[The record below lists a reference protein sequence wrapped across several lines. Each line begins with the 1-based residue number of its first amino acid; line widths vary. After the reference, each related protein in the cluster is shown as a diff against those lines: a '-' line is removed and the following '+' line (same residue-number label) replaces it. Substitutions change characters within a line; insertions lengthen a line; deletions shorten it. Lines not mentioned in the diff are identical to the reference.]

1 MLLRVSFKPIKSML
15 NSILNKRHALTDL
28 TDAEFEALLPGLAAE
43 LESNGV
49 LHETYTDAEIRK
61 DWALLLKKE
70 TSSSATTTSSAM
82 TISATEVAGMKV
94 LRKHMRHF
102 HAVRNYK
109 GHSVESLWTQPC
121 LEKALRFNRAQ
132 HSTPYAS
139 EIIRSL
145 SFANGLGKVTMYRP
159 LMAKKVVAYL
169 AEKDKLKEVRV
180 LDVCAGWGG
189 RMIGAKSAE
198 GGGDKLPPQT
208 PRKGGGDKG
217 GGDKGGGDKGG
228 GDKLP
233 PQTPRKGGGGG
244 LKVHYTGID
253 PCAKTYE
260 ALRAIRDE
268 LMLTDVTL
276 INKPAEVALQQ
287 PLGTYDIALTSP
299 PYYNLELY
307 SDEPTQSVQS
317 VQTGGYQAWLDTFLK
332 PVIQGV
338 IRLGVKY
345 SCWSVKNFKT
355 DKKYDLLDDVIRIHG
370 EHGWRLLDDTVFTM
384 ANSRRPGQKA
394 TPSENVA
401 APKKTEECTYVFV
414 RAT

>member
-1 MLLRVSFKPIKSML
+1 MDR
-15 NSILNKRHALTDL
+15 ILNKKHALTNL
-28 TDAEFEALLPGLAAE
+28 TDAEFEVILPQLAAE
-43 LESNGV
+43 LAAHGV
-49 LHETYTDAEIRK
+49 LHESYTDADIQK
-61 DWALLLKKE
+61 DWALLQKKD
-70 TSSSATTTSSAM
+70 AAINPM
-82 TISATEVAGMKV
+82 NISATEVAGMKV

-180 LDVCAGWGG
+180 LDACAGWGG

-198 GGGDKLPPQT
+198 SPSFAGVSPSVAGGLRGELVSPS
-208 PRKGGGDKG
+208 
-217 GGDKGGGDKGG
+217 
-228 GDKLP
+228 
-233 PQTPRKGGGGG
+233 

-268 LMLTDVTL
+268 LGLTNVTL

-287 PLGTYDIALTSP
+287 DLGTYDIALTSP

-307 SDEPTQSVQS
+307 SDEPTQSVQA
-317 VQTGGYQAWLDTFLK
+317 GGYQTWLDTFLK

-370 EHGWRLLDDTVFTM
+370 EHGWRLLDDAVFTM

-394 TPSENVA
+394 QPTSDDATA
-401 APKKTEECTYVFV
+401 AALVPKKTEECTYVFV

>member
-1 MLLRVSFKPIKSML
+1 
-15 NSILNKRHALTDL
+15 
-28 TDAEFEALLPGLAAE
+28 
-43 LESNGV
+43 
-49 LHETYTDAEIRK
+49 
-61 DWALLLKKE
+61 
-70 TSSSATTTSSAM
+70 
-82 TISATEVAGMKV
+82 
-94 LRKHMRHF
+94 MRHF

-109 GHSVESLWTQPC
+109 GHSVESRWTQPC

-159 LMAKKVVAYL
+159 LMAKKVVSYL
-169 AEKDKLKEVRV
+169 ADKDKLTEVRL

-189 RMIGAKSAE
+189 RMIGAKSV
-198 GGGDKLPPQT
+198 GIN
-208 PRKGGGDKG
+208 
-217 GGDKGGGDKGG
+217 
-228 GDKLP
+228 
-233 PQTPRKGGGGG
+233 
-244 LKVHYTGID
+244 VHYTGID

-268 LMLTDVTL
+268 LELTNVTL
-276 INKPAEVALQQ
+276 INKPAEVALQELD
-287 PLGTYDIALTSP
+287 PGPGATYDIALTSP
-299 PYYNLELY
+299 PYYNLEIY
-307 SDEPTQSVQS
+307 SDEPTQSIAS
-317 VQTGGYQAWLDTFLK
+317 SALDGYQTWLNKFLK

-370 EHGWRLLDDTVFTM
+370 EHGWRLLDGAVFTM

-394 TPSENVA
+394 SPSEDVT
-401 APKKTEECTYVFV
+401 PKKTEECTYVFV
-414 RAT
+414 RVA

>member
-1 MLLRVSFKPIKSML
+1 MLK
-15 NSILNKRHALTDL
+15 SILNKKHALTNL
-28 TDAEFEALLPGLAAE
+28 TDAEFEAMLPELAAE
-43 LESNGV
+43 LESHGV
-49 LHETYTDAEIRK
+49 LRESYTDADIQK
-61 DWALLLKKE
+61 DWALLQKKD
-70 TSSSATTTSSAM
+70 TTIHAM

-109 GHSVESLWTQPC
+109 GHSVESLWTQTC

-169 AEKDKLKEVRV
+169 AKQLGVKEVRV
-180 LDVCAGWGG
+180 IDVCAGWGG
-189 RMIGAKSAE
+189 RMVGAKSAE

-208 PRKGGGDKG
+208 PRNGGGGD
-217 GGDKGGGDKGG
+217 
-228 GDKLP
+228 
-233 PQTPRKGGGGG
+233 KGGGGG

-268 LMLTDVTL
+268 LGLTNVTL
-276 INKPAEVALQQ
+276 VNKPAEVALQQ
-287 PLGTYDIALTSP
+287 SLGTYDIALTSP

-307 SDEPTQSVQS
+307 SDEPTQSVHS
-317 VQTGGYQAWLDTFLK
+317 VQVGGYQAWLNDFLN
-332 PVIQGV
+332 PVIAGV

-370 EHGWRLLDDTVFTM
+370 EHGWRLLDGVVFTM

-394 TPSENVA
+394 ASDQ
-401 APKKTEECTYVFV
+401 KKTEECTYVFV

>member
-1 MLLRVSFKPIKSML
+1 MPDDENKSIIPVVIAMDD
-15 NSILNKRHALTDL
+15 ILNKKHALTRL
-28 TDAEFEALLPGLAAE
+28 TDAEFEVLLPKLAAE

-49 LHETYTDAEIRK
+49 LRETYTDAEIQK
-61 DWALLLKKE
+61 DWTLLQKKD
-70 TSSSATTTSSAM
+70 ATINPM
-82 TISATEVAGMKV
+82 NISATEVAGMKV

-132 HSTPYAS
+132 HSTPYVS

-169 AEKDKLKEVRV
+169 ADKDNLKEVRV
-180 LDVCAGWGG
+180 LDACAGWGG
-189 RMIGAKSAE
+189 RMIGAMSVE
-198 GGGDKLPPQT
+198 GGE
-208 PRKGGGDKG
+208 
-217 GGDKGGGDKGG
+217 
-228 GDKLP
+228 
-233 PQTPRKGGGGG
+233 GG

-268 LMLTDVTL
+268 LGLTNVTL
-276 INKPAEVALQQ
+276 INKPAEVALQELD
-287 PLGTYDIALTSP
+287 PSSKYDIALTSP

-307 SDEPTQSVQS
+307 SDEPTQSVA
-317 VQTGGYQAWLDTFLK
+317 TKDAGYQVWLNTFLK

-355 DKKYDLLDDVIRIHG
+355 DKKYDLLDDVIKIHG
-370 EHGWRLLDDTVFTM
+370 EHGWHLLDDTVFTM

-394 TPSENVA
+394 TPSEDAA

-414 RAT
+414 RVM

>member
-1 MLLRVSFKPIKSML
+1 MDR
-15 NSILNKRHALTDL
+15 ILNKKHALSSL
-28 TDAEFEALLPGLAAE
+28 TDAKFEALLPQLAAE
-43 LESNGV
+43 LAAHGV
-49 LHETYTDAEIRK
+49 LHETYSDADIQK
-61 DWALLLKKE
+61 DWALLLKKDA
-70 TSSSATTTSSAM
+70 TSNAM

-102 HAVRNYK
+102 HAVRNHK
-109 GHSVESLWTQPC
+109 GHSVASLWTQPC

-159 LMAKKVVAYL
+159 MMAKKVVTYL
-169 AEKDKLKEVRV
+169 AEKDKLKDVRV

-198 GGGDKLPPQT
+198 SPSFAGVSPSVAGGLRGELVSPS
-208 PRKGGGDKG
+208 
-217 GGDKGGGDKGG
+217 
-228 GDKLP
+228 
-233 PQTPRKGGGGG
+233 

-253 PCAKTYE
+253 PCVKTYA

-268 LMLTDVTL
+268 LGLTNVTL
-276 INKPAEVALQQ
+276 INKPAEVALQEEQ
-287 PLGTYDIALTSP
+287 ELGTYDIALTSP
-299 PYYNLELY
+299 PYYNLEIY
-307 SDEPTQSVQS
+307 SDEPTQSVYA
-317 VQTGGYQAWLDTFLK
+317 GGYQAWLDTFLK
-332 PVIQGV
+332 PVIHGV

-355 DKKYDLLDDVIRIHG
+355 DKKYDLLDDVIRIHS

-394 TPSENVA
+394 ASDQ
-401 APKKTEECTYVFV
+401 KKTEECTYVFV

>member
-1 MLLRVSFKPIKSML
+1 M
-15 NSILNKRHALTDL
+15 NDILNRKHALTRL
-28 TDAEFEALLPGLAAE
+28 TDAEFEAMLPQLAAE
-43 LESNGV
+43 LAAHGV
-49 LHETYTDAEIRK
+49 LRESYTDADIQK
-61 DWALLLKKE
+61 DWTLLQKKD
-70 TSSSATTTSSAM
+70 TTASVFN
-82 TISATEVAGMKV
+82 ISATEVAGMKV

-159 LMAKKVVAYL
+159 LMAKKVVSYL
-169 AEKDKLKEVRV
+169 ANKDKLKEVRV

-189 RMIGAKSAE
+189 RMIGAMSV
-198 GGGDKLPPQT
+198 GYTTLP
-208 PRKGGGDKG
+208 
-217 GGDKGGGDKGG
+217 
-228 GDKLP
+228 
-233 PQTPRKGGGGG
+233 G

-268 LMLTDVTL
+268 LGLTNVTL
-276 INKPAEVALQQ
+276 IHKPAEVALQQ
-287 PLGTYDIALTSP
+287 EQELGTYDIALTSP

-307 SDEPTQSVQS
+307 SDEPSQSVRTATI
-317 VQTGGYQAWLDTFLK
+317 VAGYQAWLDTFLK

-355 DKKYDLLDDVIRIHG
+355 DKKYDLLDDVIKIHG
-370 EHGWRLLDDTVFTM
+370 EHGWRLLDDAVFTM

-394 TPSENVA
+394 ASEVT
-401 APKKTEECTYVFV
+401 PKKTEECTYVFV
-414 RAT
+414 RIT

>member
-1 MLLRVSFKPIKSML
+1 MQSTPHIKLMDR
-15 NSILNKRHALTDL
+15 ILNKKHALTSL
-28 TDAEFEALLPGLAAE
+28 TDAEFEAMLPQLAAE
-43 LESNGV
+43 LESHGV
-49 LHETYTDAEIRK
+49 LHETYSDAEIQK
-61 DWALLLKKE
+61 DWALLLRKD
-70 TSSSATTTSSAM
+70 TTINAM
-82 TISATEVAGMKV
+82 NISATEVAGMKV

-109 GHSVESLWTQPC
+109 GHSVESRWTRPF

-169 AEKDKLKEVRV
+169 AEKDKLKDVRV

-189 RMIGAKSAE
+189 RMIGAKSVE
-198 GGGDKLPPQT
+198 GGSV
-208 PRKGGGDKG
+208 
-217 GGDKGGGDKGG
+217 
-228 GDKLP
+228 
-233 PQTPRKGGGGG
+233 
-244 LKVHYTGID
+244 KVHYTGID
-253 PCAKTYE
+253 PCEKTYE

-268 LMLTDVTL
+268 LVLTNVTL

-287 PLGTYDIALTSP
+287 DLGTYDIALTSP

-307 SDEPTQSVQS
+307 SDEPTQSVYA
-317 VQTGGYQAWLDTFLK
+317 GGYQAWLETFLA

-355 DKKYDLLDDVIRIHG
+355 DKKYDLLDDVIRIHS
-370 EHGWRLLDDTVFTM
+370 EHGWRLLDGVGFTM

-394 TPSENVA
+394 QSHETAEVV

-414 RAT
+414 RVVA

>member
-1 MLLRVSFKPIKSML
+1 MER
-15 NSILNKRHALTDL
+15 ILNKKHALSSL
-28 TDAEFEALLPGLAAE
+28 TDAEFEAILPQLAAE
-43 LESNGV
+43 LVANGV
-49 LHETYTDAEIRK
+49 LRETYTDPDIQK
-61 DWALLLKKE
+61 DWALLQKKD
-70 TSSSATTTSSAM
+70 TTIHAM

-94 LRKHMRHF
+94 LRKHMQHF

-109 GHSVESLWTQPC
+109 GHSVETLWTQPC

-169 AEKDKLKEVRV
+169 ADKDKLTEVRV

-208 PRKGGGDKG
+208 PSNGGGI
-217 GGDKGGGDKGG
+217 
-228 GDKLP
+228 
-233 PQTPRKGGGGG
+233 
-244 LKVHYTGID
+244 KVHYTGID
-253 PCAKTYE
+253 PCEKTYA

-268 LMLTDVTL
+268 LGLHNVTL
-276 INKPAEVALQQ
+276 IHKPAEVALQQ

-299 PYYNLELY
+299 PYYNLEIY
-307 SDEPTQSVQS
+307 SDEPTQSVHA
-317 VQTGGYQAWLDTFLK
+317 GGYQAWLESFLK
-332 PVIQGV
+332 PVIAGV

-370 EHGWRLLDDTVFTM
+370 EHGWRLLDGVVFTM

-394 TPSENVA
+394 KPHESTESTESTDPV

-414 RAT
+414 RATS

>member
-1 MLLRVSFKPIKSML
+1 MRTNYLPTVMTMETMRPLMDR
-15 NSILNKRHALTDL
+15 ILNRKHALSSL
-28 TDAEFEALLPGLAAE
+28 TDAEFEALLPELAAE
-43 LESNGV
+43 LAANGV
-49 LHETYTDAEIRK
+49 LRESYPGAEIQK
-61 DWALLLKKE
+61 DWALLLKKD
-70 TSSSATTTSSAM
+70 ATINAM

-94 LRKHMRHF
+94 MRKHMQHF

-159 LMAKKVVAYL
+159 MMAKKVVSYL
-169 AEKDKLKEVRV
+169 AQQLGAKEVRV

-189 RMIGAKSAE
+189 RMIGAKSVE
-198 GGGDKLPPQT
+198 LSPVST
-208 PRKGGGDKG
+208 C
-217 GGDKGGGDKGG
+217 
-228 GDKLP
+228 
-233 PQTPRKGGGGG
+233 
-244 LKVHYTGID
+244 KVHYTGID
-253 PCAKTYE
+253 PCEKTHG

-268 LMLTDVTL
+268 LGLTNVTL
-276 INKPAEVALQQ
+276 IHKPAEVALRDLD
-287 PLGTYDIALTSP
+287 PSATYDIALTSP
-299 PYYNLELY
+299 PYYNLEIY
-307 SDEPTQSVQS
+307 SDEPTQSIA
-317 VQTGGYQAWLDTFLK
+317 TKDGYQTWLNEFLN
-332 PVIQGV
+332 PVIAGV

-355 DKKYDLLDDVIRIHG
+355 DKKYDLLDDVIRIHA

-394 TPSENVA
+394 QSSEVA

-414 RAT
+414 RVT

>member
-1 MLLRVSFKPIKSML
+1 MLK
-15 NSILNKRHALTDL
+15 SILNKKHALTNL
-28 TDAEFEALLPGLAAE
+28 TDAEFEALLPTLAAE
-43 LESNGV
+43 LESHGV
-49 LHETYTDAEIRK
+49 LHESYADADIQK
-61 DWALLLKKE
+61 DWALLLKKDV
-70 TSSSATTTSSAM
+70 TTNAM
-82 TISATEVAGMKV
+82 NISATEVAGMKV
-94 LRKHMRHF
+94 LRKHMQHF

-109 GHSVESLWTQPC
+109 GNSVASLWTQPC

-169 AEKDKLKEVRV
+169 AHQLGVKEVRV

-189 RMIGAKSAE
+189 RMIGAKSVE
-198 GGGDKLPPQT
+198 GGGDKLSKALHSAPQT
-208 PRKGGGDKG
+208 PRKEGGA
-217 GGDKGGGDKGG
+217 
-228 GDKLP
+228 
-233 PQTPRKGGGGG
+233 

-253 PCAKTYE
+253 PCEKTYA

-268 LMLTDVTL
+268 LGLTNVTL
-276 INKPAEVALQQ
+276 IHKPAEVALQQ
-287 PLGTYDIALTSP
+287 PLGVYDISLTSP
-299 PYYNLELY
+299 PYYNLEIY
-307 SDEPTQSVQS
+307 SDEPTQSVAS
-317 VQTGGYQAWLDTFLK
+317 TIGPNDGYQAWLDTFLE
-332 PVIQGV
+332 PVIAGV

-355 DKKYDLLDDVIRIHG
+355 DKKYDLLNDVIRIHG
-370 EHGWRLLDDTVFTM
+370 EHGWRLLDGVVFTM

-394 TPSENVA
+394 PSEDV

-414 RAT
+414 RVT

>member
-1 MLLRVSFKPIKSML
+1 MHPLMDRII
-15 NSILNKRHALTDL
+15 NRRHALTSL
-28 TDAEFEALLPGLAAE
+28 TDAEFEAILPQLAAE
-43 LESNGV
+43 LESHGV
-49 LHETYTDAEIRK
+49 LRETYSDSEIQK
-61 DWALLLKKE
+61 DWALLLKKD
-70 TSSSATTTSSAM
+70 TTINAM

-102 HAVRNYK
+102 HSVRNYK
-109 GHSVESLWTQPC
+109 GHSVESRWTQPC

-159 LMAKKVVAYL
+159 LMAKKVVSYL
-169 AEKDKLKEVRV
+169 ANKDGLTDVRV

-189 RMIGAKSAE
+189 RMIGAKSV
-198 GGGDKLPPQT
+198 GI
-208 PRKGGGDKG
+208 
-217 GGDKGGGDKGG
+217 
-228 GDKLP
+228 
-233 PQTPRKGGGGG
+233 
-244 LKVHYTGID
+244 KVHYTGID

-268 LMLTDVTL
+268 LGLTNVTL
-276 INKPAEVALQQ
+276 INKPAEVALQELD
-287 PLGTYDIALTSP
+287 PGPGATYDIALTSP
-299 PYYNLELY
+299 PYYNLEIY
-307 SDEPTQSVQS
+307 SDEPTQSVS
-317 VQTGGYQAWLDTFLK
+317 SSAVSDGYQTWLNTFLH
-332 PVIQGV
+332 PVIAGI

-370 EHGWRLLDDTVFTM
+370 EHGWRLLDDVVFTM

-394 TPSENVA
+394 ASEDV
-401 APKKTEECTYVFV
+401 APKKTEECTYIFV
-414 RAT
+414 RGVDVI

>member
-1 MLLRVSFKPIKSML
+1 
-15 NSILNKRHALTDL
+15 
-28 TDAEFEALLPGLAAE
+28 
-43 LESNGV
+43 
-49 LHETYTDAEIRK
+49 
-61 DWALLLKKE
+61 
-70 TSSSATTTSSAM
+70 M

-102 HAVRNYK
+102 HAVRNFK

-159 LMAKKVVAYL
+159 LMAKKVVSYL
-169 AEKDKLKEVRV
+169 AAKDGLTEVRV

-198 GGGDKLPPQT
+198 
-208 PRKGGGDKG
+208 
-217 GGDKGGGDKGG
+217 GGGDKGG

-307 SDEPTQSVQS
+307 SDEPTQSVHS

>member
-1 MLLRVSFKPIKSML
+1 MDRII
-15 NSILNKRHALTDL
+15 NRRHALTSL
-28 TDAEFEALLPGLAAE
+28 TDAEFEAILPQLAAE
-43 LESNGV
+43 LESHGV
-49 LHETYTDAEIRK
+49 LRETYSDSEIQK
-61 DWALLLKKE
+61 DWALLLKKD
-70 TSSSATTTSSAM
+70 TTINAM

-102 HAVRNYK
+102 HSVRNYK
-109 GHSVESLWTQPC
+109 GHSVESRWTQPC

-169 AEKDKLKEVRV
+169 AEKDKLKDVRV

-208 PRKGGGDKG
+208 PRNGDQ
-217 GGDKGGGDKGG
+217 GG

-233 PQTPRKGGGGG
+233 PQTPRNGDKGGG

-253 PCAKTYE
+253 PCEKTYA

-268 LMLTDVTL
+268 LGLTDVTL
-276 INKPAEVALQQ
+276 VNKPAEVALQQ
-287 PLGTYDIALTSP
+287 PLGAYDIALTSP

-307 SDEPTQSVQS
+307 SDEPTQSVQA
-317 VQTGGYQAWLDTFLK
+317 GGYQTWLDTFLK

-338 IRLGVKY
+338 IRHGVKY

-355 DKKYDLLDDVIRIHG
+355 DSKYDLLDDVIRIHG

-384 ANSRRPGQKA
+384 SNSRRPGQKA
-394 TPSENVA
+394 ASDQ
-401 APKKTEECTYVFV
+401 KKTEECTYVFV
-414 RAT
+414 RAL

>member
-1 MLLRVSFKPIKSML
+1 MNR
-15 NSILNKRHALTDL
+15 ILNKKHALSSL
-28 TDAEFEALLPGLAAE
+28 TDAEFEAMLPQLAAE

-49 LHETYTDAEIRK
+49 LHETYSDADIQK
-61 DWALLLKKE
+61 DWALLLKKDA
-70 TSSSATTTSSAM
+70 TSNAM

-109 GHSVESLWTQPC
+109 GHSVASLWTQPC

-169 AEKDKLKEVRV
+169 AEKDKLKDVRV

-189 RMIGAKSAE
+189 RMIGAMSV
-198 GGGDKLPPQT
+198 GYNLP
-208 PRKGGGDKG
+208 GI
-217 GGDKGGGDKGG
+217 
-228 GDKLP
+228 
-233 PQTPRKGGGGG
+233 
-244 LKVHYTGID
+244 KVHYTGID
-253 PCAKTYE
+253 PCAKTYD

-268 LMLTDVTL
+268 LGLTNVTL

-287 PLGTYDIALTSP
+287 EQELGTYDIALTSP

-307 SDEPTQSVQS
+307 SDEPTQSVA
-317 VQTGGYQAWLDTFLK
+317 TKDAGYQAWLDTFLK
-332 PVIQGV
+332 PVIAGV

-384 ANSRRPGQKA
+384 SNSRRPGQKA
-394 TPSENVA
+394 ASDQ
-401 APKKTEECTYVFV
+401 KKTEECTYVFV

>member
-1 MLLRVSFKPIKSML
+1 MLK
-15 NSILNKRHALTDL
+15 SILNRKHALTNL
-28 TDAEFEALLPGLAAE
+28 TDAEFEALLPQLAAE
-43 LESNGV
+43 LEANGV
-49 LHETYTDAEIRK
+49 LRETYADADIQK
-61 DWALLLKKE
+61 DWALLLKKD
-70 TSSSATTTSSAM
+70 ATVNAM

-94 LRKHMRHF
+94 LRKHMQHF

-169 AEKDKLKEVRV
+169 ATKDAMTDVRV

-189 RMIGAKSAE
+189 RMIGAKSVESPSFAGVSPSVA
-198 GGGDKLPPQT
+198 GGLRGELVSPS
-208 PRKGGGDKG
+208 
-217 GGDKGGGDKGG
+217 
-228 GDKLP
+228 
-233 PQTPRKGGGGG
+233 

-253 PCAKTYE
+253 PCAKTYA

-268 LMLTDVTL
+268 LGLTNVTL

-287 PLGTYDIALTSP
+287 SLGTYDIALTSP

-307 SDEPTQSVQS
+307 SDEPTQSVHS
-317 VQTGGYQAWLDTFLK
+317 VQVGGYQAWLNDFLN
-332 PVIQGV
+332 PVIAGV

-394 TPSENVA
+394 ASDQ
-401 APKKTEECTYVFV
+401 KKTEECTYFFV

>member
-1 MLLRVSFKPIKSML
+1 MLKT
-15 NSILNKRHALTDL
+15 ILNRKHALTNL
-28 TDAEFEALLPGLAAE
+28 TDAEFEALLPQLAAE
-43 LESNGV
+43 LEANGV
-49 LHETYTDAEIRK
+49 LRETYADADIQK
-61 DWALLLKKE
+61 DWALLLKKD
-70 TSSSATTTSSAM
+70 ATVNAM

-169 AEKDKLKEVRV
+169 ATKDAMTDVRV

-189 RMIGAKSAE
+189 RMIGAKSVE

-208 PRKGGGDKG
+208 PRNGDK
-217 GGDKGGGDKGG
+217 
-228 GDKLP
+228 
-233 PQTPRKGGGGG
+233 GGG

-253 PCAKTYE
+253 PCAKTYA

-268 LMLTDVTL
+268 LGLTNVTL
-276 INKPAEVALQQ
+276 INKPAEVALQELD
-287 PLGTYDIALTSP
+287 PSVPYDIALTSP

-307 SDEPTQSVQS
+307 SDEPTQSVS
-317 VQTGGYQAWLDTFLK
+317 GPNAGYQAWLNEFLN

-345 SCWSVKNFKT
+345 SC
-355 DKKYDLLDDVIRIHG
+355 
-370 EHGWRLLDDTVFTM
+370 
-384 ANSRRPGQKA
+384 
-394 TPSENVA
+394 
-401 APKKTEECTYVFV
+401 
-414 RAT
+414 

>member
-1 MLLRVSFKPIKSML
+1 MLKT
-15 NSILNKRHALTDL
+15 ILNKKHALTNL
-28 TDAEFEALLPGLAAE
+28 TDAEFEAILPPLAAE
-43 LESNGV
+43 LAAHGV
-49 LHETYTDAEIRK
+49 LRETYADADIQK
-61 DWALLLKKE
+61 DWSLLLRKNV
-70 TSSSATTTSSAM
+70 TTNEM

-169 AEKDKLKEVRV
+169 AKQLGVKEVRV

-189 RMIGAKSAE
+189 RMVGAKSAE
-198 GGGDKLPPQT
+198 SPSFAGVSPSVAGGLRGELVSP
-208 PRKGGGDKG
+208 
-217 GGDKGGGDKGG
+217 
-228 GDKLP
+228 
-233 PQTPRKGGGGG
+233 

-253 PCAKTYE
+253 PCEKTYA

-268 LMLTDVTL
+268 LGLTDVTL
-276 INKPAEVALQQ
+276 IHKPAEVALQEV
-287 PLGTYDIALTSP
+287 GTYDIALTSP

-307 SDEPTQSVQS
+307 SDEPTQSVQA
-317 VQTGGYQAWLDTFLK
+317 GGYQAWLDTFLK

-338 IRLGVKY
+338 IRHGVKY

-394 TPSENVA
+394 ASDQ
-401 APKKTEECTYVFV
+401 KKTEECTYVFV

>member
-1 MLLRVSFKPIKSML
+1 ML

-208 PRKGGGDKG
+208 PRKGGG
-217 GGDKGGGDKGG
+217 
-228 GDKLP
+228 
-233 PQTPRKGGGGG
+233 GG

>member
-1 MLLRVSFKPIKSML
+1 
-15 NSILNKRHALTDL
+15 LNKKHALTNL
-28 TDAEFEALLPGLAAE
+28 TDAEFEAMLPELAAE
-43 LESNGV
+43 LESHGV
-49 LHETYTDAEIRK
+49 LHESYTDAEIRK
-61 DWALLLKKE
+61 DWALLLKKD
-70 TSSSATTTSSAM
+70 TTINAM

-109 GHSVESLWTQPC
+109 GHSVESFWTQPY

-159 LMAKKVVAYL
+159 IMAKKVVSYL
-169 AEKDKLKEVRV
+169 ATKDAMTDVRV

-198 GGGDKLPPQT
+198 SLVSPS
-208 PRKGGGDKG
+208 
-217 GGDKGGGDKGG
+217 
-228 GDKLP
+228 
-233 PQTPRKGGGGG
+233 

-268 LMLTDVTL
+268 LGLTNVTL

-287 PLGTYDIALTSP
+287 SLGTYDIALTSP

-307 SDEPTQSVQS
+307 SDEPTQSVS
-317 VQTGGYQAWLDTFLK
+317 GPNAGYQAWLNTFLS

-370 EHGWRLLDDTVFTM
+370 EHGWRLLDGVVFTM

-394 TPSENVA
+394 ANEDMT
-401 APKKTEECTYVFV
+401 PKKTEECTYVFV

>member
-1 MLLRVSFKPIKSML
+1 MLK
-15 NSILNKRHALTDL
+15 SILNKKHALSSL
-28 TDAEFEALLPGLAAE
+28 KDAEFEALLPELAAE
-43 LESNGV
+43 LESHGV
-49 LHETYTDAEIRK
+49 LRESYTDADIQK
-61 DWALLLKKE
+61 DWALLLQKD
-70 TSSSATTTSSAM
+70 TTIHAM

-169 AEKDKLKEVRV
+169 ATQLGVKEVRV
-180 LDVCAGWGG
+180 IDVCAGWGG
-189 RMIGAKSAE
+189 RMVGAKSAE
-198 GGGDKLPPQT
+198 SPSFAGVSPSFAGVSPSVAGGLRGELVSPS
-208 PRKGGGDKG
+208 
-217 GGDKGGGDKGG
+217 
-228 GDKLP
+228 
-233 PQTPRKGGGGG
+233 

-253 PCAKTYE
+253 PCAKTYA
-260 ALRAIRDE
+260 ALCAIRDE
-268 LMLTDVTL
+268 LGLTNVTL
-276 INKPAEVALQQ
+276 VNKPAEVALQQ
-287 PLGTYDIALTSP
+287 SLGTYDIALTSP

-307 SDEPTQSVQS
+307 SDEPTQSVHS
-317 VQTGGYQAWLDTFLK
+317 VQVGGYQAWLNDFLN
-332 PVIQGV
+332 PVIAGV

-370 EHGWRLLDDTVFTM
+370 EHGWRLLDGVVFTM

-394 TPSENVA
+394 PSDQ
-401 APKKTEECTYVFV
+401 KKTEECTYVFV

>member
-1 MLLRVSFKPIKSML
+1 MEPKPMLPSSSLMER
-15 NSILNKRHALTDL
+15 ILNKKHALSSL
-28 TDAEFEALLPGLAAE
+28 TDAEFEALLPQLAAE
-43 LESNGV
+43 LAAHGV
-49 LHETYTDAEIRK
+49 LHETYTGAEIQKDWDLLLRK
-61 DWALLLKKE
+61 D
-70 TSSSATTTSSAM
+70 ATHNAM

-94 LRKHMRHF
+94 LRKHMQHF

-109 GHSVESLWTQPC
+109 GHSVETLWTQPC

-169 AEKDKLKEVRV
+169 AQQLGATEVRV

-198 GGGDKLPPQT
+198 GGGDK
-208 PRKGGGDKG
+208 
-217 GGDKGGGDKGG
+217 GG

-233 PQTPRKGGGGG
+233 PQTPRNGGGI
-244 LKVHYTGID
+244 KVHYTGID
-253 PCAKTYE
+253 PCEKTYA

-268 LMLTDVTL
+268 LGLHNVTL
-276 INKPAEVALQQ
+276 IHKPAEVALQQ

-299 PYYNLELY
+299 PYYNLEIY
-307 SDEPTQSVQS
+307 SDEPTQSVHA
-317 VQTGGYQAWLDTFLK
+317 GGYQAWLESFLK
-332 PVIQGV
+332 PVIAGV

-370 EHGWRLLDDTVFTM
+370 EHGWRLLDGVVFTM

-394 TPSENVA
+394 KPHESTESTDPTEVA
-401 APKKTEECTYVFV
+401 VAPKKTEECTYVFV
-414 RAT
+414 RATS

>member
-1 MLLRVSFKPIKSML
+1 MDQ
-15 NSILNKRHALTDL
+15 ILNRKHALTSL
-28 TDAEFEALLPGLAAE
+28 TDAEFEAILPQLAAE

-49 LHETYTDAEIRK
+49 LREAYSDSEIQK
-61 DWALLLKKE
+61 DWALLLKKD
-70 TSSSATTTSSAM
+70 ATVNAFN
-82 TISATEVAGMKV
+82 ISATEVAGMKV

-159 LMAKKVVAYL
+159 LMAKKVVSYL
-169 AEKDKLKEVRV
+169 ATKDGLTDVRL

-189 RMIGAKSAE
+189 RMIGAKSADKG

-208 PRKGGGDKG
+208 PRKGGA
-217 GGDKGGGDKGG
+217 
-228 GDKLP
+228 LN
-233 PQTPRKGGGGG
+233 
-244 LKVHYTGID
+244 VHYTGID
-253 PCAKTYE
+253 PCVKTYA

-268 LMLTDVTL
+268 LELTNVIL
-276 INKPAEVALQQ
+276 INKPAEVALQELE
-287 PLGTYDIALTSP
+287 PSARYDIALTSP
-299 PYYNLELY
+299 PYYNLEIY
-307 SDEPTQSVQS
+307 SDEPTQSVVVS
-317 VQTGGYQAWLDTFLK
+317 DGYQAWLDTFLS

-355 DKKYDLLDDVIRIHG
+355 DRKYDLLDDVIRIHG
-370 EHGWRLLDDTVFTM
+370 EHGWHLLDGAVFTM
-384 ANSRRPGQKA
+384 ANSRRPGQKSA
-394 TPSENVA
+394 SEEYVT
-401 APKKTEECTYVFV
+401 PKKTEECTYVFV
-414 RAT
+414 RVA

>member
-1 MLLRVSFKPIKSML
+1 MLK
-15 NSILNKRHALTDL
+15 SILNRKHALTNL
-28 TDAEFEALLPGLAAE
+28 TDAEFEAMLPELAAE
-43 LESNGV
+43 LESHGV
-49 LHETYTDAEIRK
+49 LHESYTDAEIRK
-61 DWALLLKKE
+61 DWALLLRKD
-70 TSSSATTTSSAM
+70 TTLNAM

-109 GHSVESLWTQPC
+109 GHSVESFWTQPC

-169 AEKDKLKEVRV
+169 ATKDAMTDVRV
-180 LDVCAGWGG
+180 LDACAGWGG

-198 GGGDKLPPQT
+198 GGG
-208 PRKGGGDKG
+208 
-217 GGDKGGGDKGG
+217 GG

-233 PQTPRKGGGGG
+233 PQTPRNGDKRGGGA

-268 LMLTDVTL
+268 LGLTNVTL
-276 INKPAEVALQQ
+276 VNKPAEVALQQ
-287 PLGTYDIALTSP
+287 SLGTYDIALTSP

-307 SDEPTQSVQS
+307 SDEPTQSVS
-317 VQTGGYQAWLDTFLK
+317 GPNAGYQAWLNTFLS
-332 PVIQGV
+332 PVIAGV

-370 EHGWRLLDDTVFTM
+370 EHGWRLLDGVVFTM

-394 TPSENVA
+394 ASDQ
-401 APKKTEECTYVFV
+401 KKTEECTYVFV

>member
-1 MLLRVSFKPIKSML
+1 MINTDTHIYIHIRVLFKIIKIIKPMLK
-15 NSILNKRHALTDL
+15 SILNKKHALSSL
-28 TDAEFEALLPGLAAE
+28 TDAEFEALLPQLAAE
-43 LESNGV
+43 LESHGV
-49 LHETYTDAEIRK
+49 LHEIYTDADIQKDWYLLLRK
-61 DWALLLKKE
+61 DP
-70 TSSSATTTSSAM
+70 TQNAM
-82 TISATEVAGMKV
+82 NISATEVAGMKV

-109 GHSVESLWTQPC
+109 GQSVESLWTQSC

-159 LMAKKVVAYL
+159 LMAKKVVAYFAQQL
-169 AEKDKLKEVRV
+169 GGQEVRV

-198 GGGDKLPPQT
+198 GGDKLPPQT
-208 PRKGGGDKG
+208 PRN
-217 GGDKGGGDKGG
+217 
-228 GDKLP
+228 
-233 PQTPRKGGGGG
+233 GGGGG

-253 PCAKTYE
+253 PCEKTYA

-268 LMLTDVTL
+268 LGLTDVTL
-276 INKPAEVALQQ
+276 IHKPAEVALQQ
-287 PLGTYDIALTSP
+287 SLGTYDIALTSP

-307 SDEPTQSVQS
+307 SDEPTQSVHS
-317 VQTGGYQAWLDTFLK
+317 VQVCGYQVWLEKFLK
-332 PVIQGV
+332 PVIKGV
-338 IRLGVKY
+338 IRHGVKY

-370 EHGWRLLDDTVFTM
+370 EHGWRLLDGVVFTM
-384 ANSRRPGQKA
+384 ANSRRPGQKGLI
-394 TPSENVA
+394 PSEAV

-414 RAT
+414 RTT

>member
-1 MLLRVSFKPIKSML
+1 MLKT
-15 NSILNKRHALTDL
+15 ILNKKHALTDL
-28 TDAEFEALLPGLAAE
+28 TDAEFEAILPQLAAE
-43 LESNGV
+43 LESCGV
-49 LHETYTDAEIRK
+49 LCETYTDAEIQKDWDLLLRK
-61 DWALLLKKE
+61 D
-70 TSSSATTTSSAM
+70 ATQNAM
-82 TISATEVAGMKV
+82 NISATEVAGMKV

-109 GHSVESLWTQPC
+109 GHSVSSLWTQPC

-159 LMAKKVVAYL
+159 LMAKKVVAYFAQQL
-169 AEKDKLKEVRV
+169 GGQEVRV

-189 RMIGAKSAE
+189 RMIGAKSVE
-198 GGGDKLPPQT
+198 GDGKL
-208 PRKGGGDKG
+208 
-217 GGDKGGGDKGG
+217 
-228 GDKLP
+228 
-233 PQTPRKGGGGG
+233 

-253 PCAKTYE
+253 PCDKTYD

-268 LMLTDVTL
+268 LGLSNVTL
-276 INKPAEVALQQ
+276 IHKPAEVALQQ
-287 PLGTYDIALTSP
+287 ALGTYDIALTSP

-307 SDEPTQSVQS
+307 SDEPTQSVRS
-317 VQTGGYQAWLDTFLK
+317 VQVGGYQAWLETFLK

-338 IRLGVKY
+338 IRHGVKY

-370 EHGWRLLDDTVFTM
+370 EHGWRLLDGAVFTM

-394 TPSENVA
+394 SSENI

>member
-1 MLLRVSFKPIKSML
+1 MDR
-15 NSILNKRHALTDL
+15 ILNKKHALTNL
-28 TDAEFEALLPGLAAE
+28 TDAEFEVILPQLAAE
-43 LESNGV
+43 LAAHGV
-49 LHETYTDAEIRK
+49 LHESYTDADIQK
-61 DWALLLKKE
+61 DWALLQKKD
-70 TSSSATTTSSAM
+70 AAINPM
-82 TISATEVAGMKV
+82 NISATEVAGMKV

-180 LDVCAGWGG
+180 LDACAGWGG
-189 RMIGAKSAE
+189 RMIGAMSVE

-217 GGDKGGGDKGG
+217 GGDKGGA
-228 GDKLP
+228 
-233 PQTPRKGGGGG
+233 

-268 LMLTDVTL
+268 LGLTNVTL
-276 INKPAEVALQQ
+276 IHKPAEVALQKEQ
-287 PLGTYDIALTSP
+287 ELGTYDIALTSP

-307 SDEPTQSVQS
+307 SDEPTQSVQA
-317 VQTGGYQAWLDTFLK
+317 GGYQTWLDTFLK

-370 EHGWRLLDDTVFTM
+370 EHGWRLLDDAVFTM

-394 TPSENVA
+394 APSEALV
-401 APKKTEECTYVFV
+401 PKKTEECTYVFV

>member
-1 MLLRVSFKPIKSML
+1 MDQ
-15 NSILNKRHALTDL
+15 ILNRKHALTNL
-28 TDAEFEALLPGLAAE
+28 TDAEFEVILPQLAAE

-49 LHETYTDAEIRK
+49 LREAYSDSEIQK
-61 DWALLLKKE
+61 DWALLLKKD
-70 TSSSATTTSSAM
+70 TTINAM

-102 HAVRNYK
+102 HSVRNHK
-109 GHSVESLWTQPC
+109 GHSVESLWTRPC

-159 LMAKKVVAYL
+159 LMAKKVVSYL
-169 AEKDKLKEVRV
+169 VDKDKLTEVRV

-189 RMIGAKSAE
+189 RMIGAKSV
-198 GGGDKLPPQT
+198 DSI
-208 PRKGGGDKG
+208 
-217 GGDKGGGDKGG
+217 
-228 GDKLP
+228 
-233 PQTPRKGGGGG
+233 
-244 LKVHYTGID
+244 KVHYTGID

-268 LMLTDVTL
+268 LELTNVTL
-276 INKPAEVALQQ
+276 INKPAEVALQEMD
-287 PLGTYDIALTSP
+287 PSSKHDIALTSP
-299 PYYNLELY
+299 PYYNLEIY
-307 SDEPTQSVQS
+307 SDEPTQSIVS
-317 VQTGGYQAWLDTFLK
+317 DGYQAWLNKFLK

-355 DKKYDLLDDVIRIHG
+355 DKKYDLLDDVIRIHA

-384 ANSRRPGQKA
+384 ANSRRPGQKSA
-394 TPSENVA
+394 SEDVT
-401 APKKTEECTYVFV
+401 PKKTEECTYVFV
-414 RAT
+414 RVA

>member
-1 MLLRVSFKPIKSML
+1 MMNTKHQSFMMHA
-15 NSILNKRHALTDL
+15 ILNKKHALSSL
-28 TDAEFEALLPGLAAE
+28 TDAEFEAILPQLAAE
-43 LESNGV
+43 LAANGV
-49 LHETYTDAEIRK
+49 LRESYPGAEIQK
-61 DWALLLKKE
+61 DWALLLKKDA
-70 TSSSATTTSSAM
+70 TSNAM

-94 LRKHMRHF
+94 MRKHMQHF

-169 AEKDKLKEVRV
+169 AQRLGIKEVRV

-189 RMIGAKSAE
+189 RMIGAKSVE
-198 GGGDKLPPQT
+198 GG
-208 PRKGGGDKG
+208 GGGDKG

-228 GDKLP
+228 EDKLP
-233 PQTPRKGGGGG
+233 PQTPSKGGGI
-244 LKVHYTGID
+244 KVHYTGID
-253 PCAKTYE
+253 PCEKTYA

-268 LMLTDVTL
+268 LGLHNVTL
-276 INKPAEVALQQ
+276 IHQPAEVALQQ

-307 SDEPTQSVQS
+307 SDEPTQSVHA
-317 VQTGGYQAWLDTFLK
+317 GGYQAWLDTFLK

-370 EHGWRLLDDTVFTM
+370 EHGWRLLDDVVFTM

-394 TPSENVA
+394 TPSEDSA

-414 RAT
+414 RATQL

>member
-1 MLLRVSFKPIKSML
+1 MM
-15 NSILNKRHALTDL
+15 NDILNKKHALKNL
-28 TDAEFEALLPGLAAE
+28 SDAEFEAILPQLATE
-43 LESNGV
+43 LESHGV
-49 LHETYTDAEIRK
+49 LRETYSDADIRK
-61 DWALLLKKE
+61 DWTLLLKKDV
-70 TSSSATTTSSAM
+70 TTNLLN
-82 TISATEVAGMKV
+82 ISATEVAGMKV

-102 HAVRNYK
+102 HSVRNYK
-109 GHSVESLWTQPC
+109 GQSVESLWTRPC

-159 LMAKKVVAYL
+159 LMAKKVVSYL
-169 AEKDKLKEVRV
+169 ADKDKLKDVRI

-189 RMIGAKSAE
+189 RMIGAMSAE
-198 GGGDKLPPQT
+198 
-208 PRKGGGDKG
+208 R
-217 GGDKGGGDKGG
+217 
-228 GDKLP
+228 
-233 PQTPRKGGGGG
+233 GGGGG
-244 LKVHYTGID
+244 DPQGTGRGALKVHYTGID

-268 LMLTDVTL
+268 LGLTNVTL

-287 PLGTYDIALTSP
+287 ELGTYDIALTSP

-307 SDEPTQSVQS
+307 SDEPTQSVQAG
-317 VQTGGYQAWLDTFLK
+317 TGSGYQTWLNTFLR

-394 TPSENVA
+394 TPSEDAA

>member
-1 MLLRVSFKPIKSML
+1 MEPKPMLPSSSLMER
-15 NSILNKRHALTDL
+15 ILNKKHALSSL
-28 TDAEFEALLPGLAAE
+28 TDAEFEALLPQLAAE
-43 LESNGV
+43 LAAHGV
-49 LHETYTDAEIRK
+49 LHETYTGAEIQKDWDLLLRK
-61 DWALLLKKE
+61 D
-70 TSSSATTTSSAM
+70 ATHNAM

-94 LRKHMRHF
+94 LRKHMQHF
-102 HAVRNYK
+102 HTVRNYK

-169 AEKDKLKEVRV
+169 ADKDKLTEVRV

-208 PRKGGGDKG
+208 PRKGGGDK
-217 GGDKGGGDKGG
+217 
-228 GDKLP
+228 LP
-233 PQTPRKGGGGG
+233 PQTPSNGGGI
-244 LKVHYTGID
+244 KVHYTGID
-253 PCAKTYE
+253 PCEKTYA

-268 LMLTDVTL
+268 LGLHNVTL
-276 INKPAEVALQQ
+276 IHKPAEVALQQ

-299 PYYNLELY
+299 PYYNLEIY
-307 SDEPTQSVQS
+307 SDEPTQSVHA
-317 VQTGGYQAWLDTFLK
+317 GGYPAWLESFLK
-332 PVIQGV
+332 PVIAGV

-370 EHGWRLLDDTVFTM
+370 EHGWRLLDGVVFTM

-394 TPSENVA
+394 KPHESTESTDPTEVA
-401 APKKTEECTYVFV
+401 VAPKKTEECTYVFV
-414 RAT
+414 RATS